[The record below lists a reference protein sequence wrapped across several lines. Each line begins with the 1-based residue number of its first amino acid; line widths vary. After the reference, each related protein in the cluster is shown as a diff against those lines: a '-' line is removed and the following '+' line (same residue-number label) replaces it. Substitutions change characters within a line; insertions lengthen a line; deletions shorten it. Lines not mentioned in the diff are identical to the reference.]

1 MLGEQDGVQLQVSV
15 GMPDE
20 SGRRTV
26 GIYARVESPS
36 DDAMYP
42 GQMWVRHASGVLARA
57 QATSEDRPVVDGRA
71 AALADVSWP
80 PEGSEAVPADDLY
93 DRLAGLGLDYG
104 PAFLGIRAVWRRGRE
119 VFLELSLSG
128 REQAQASQF
137 GLHPALLDAGLQG
150 IAASLTNGS
159 ADVGEAI
166 ALRLPFSFSGVE
178 LHARGASALRVHL
191 LPVGAD
197 GMSLVGADE
206 SGTLV
211 VSMQSLTLREVPA
224 GVLAGVGGADHDSLF
239 CVNWVPI
246 AVSVAPPI
254 SAGGWVLLDA
264 GEQGGESPD
273 AGLGTERGGLVEATA
288 TFAGTDS
295 ATTALAPAS
304 TASSTRRTLV
314 DTPLVEALR
323 VAGVLDG
330 ALVCADLLA
339 LGEAV
344 DNGARVPEIVLVD
357 LSADLGDAGLPEVA
371 HEAVNHALGLVQSW
385 LSDERFST
393 SRLVFVTRGA
403 VAVQTGEQ
411 LPGLALAPVWG
422 LVRSAQSENPDRLLL
437 IDLDA
442 HEASPRTLLA
452 VLAATGMDEPQ
463 LAIRQGEVLA
473 ARLGR
478 IARVPPPH
486 RNDLSPE
493 QDAPLFDPQGTV
505 LITGAT
511 GALGALMTRH
521 LVAEHGIRNVLLASR
536 QGLEAPGAP
545 ELEAELTS
553 LGAHVRIAACDVSYR
568 AQLKTL
574 IESVPEKHPLRGVVH
589 AAGTLDD
596 GVVESLTNERLDR
609 VLAPKLDAAWHLHQL
624 TERLELSMFVLFS
637 SAAAT
642 FGSPGQGNYAA
653 ANAFL
658 DTLAQHRTA
667 KGLAATS
674 LAWGQWATPNSM
686 TGHLSDTDLARLA
699 RSGIAPLT
707 PQQGLKLYDTATTI
721 DQALIIPMHLD
732 MS

>member
-1 MLGEQDGVQLQVSV
+1 MLSAIAQNCLADEAGEGPAQNTGVRDGAPVTAVALLRGERPEAQTLLTALAAAWVRGARVDWPDVFDGAGAKRVPLPTYAFQRERYWLQDLAAGHMAAAGQSSADHPLLGAMVGLADGESRLFTGRLSLATHPWLADHNVLGVVVVPGTTFVELSLHAGARVACDRVDELIIESPLVLGEQDGVQLQVSV

-478 IARVPPPH
+478 IAQCRPPP
-486 RNDLSPE
+486 
-493 QDAPLFDPQGTV
+493 Q
-505 LITGAT
+505 
-511 GALGALMTRH
+511 
-521 LVAEHGIRNVLLASR
+521 
-536 QGLEAPGAP
+536 
-545 ELEAELTS
+545 
-553 LGAHVRIAACDVSYR
+553 
-568 AQLKTL
+568 
-574 IESVPEKHPLRGVVH
+574 
-589 AAGTLDD
+589 
-596 GVVESLTNERLDR
+596 
-609 VLAPKLDAAWHLHQL
+609 
-624 TERLELSMFVLFS
+624 
-637 SAAAT
+637 
-642 FGSPGQGNYAA
+642 
-653 ANAFL
+653 
-658 DTLAQHRTA
+658 
-667 KGLAATS
+667 
-674 LAWGQWATPNSM
+674 
-686 TGHLSDTDLARLA
+686 
-699 RSGIAPLT
+699 
-707 PQQGLKLYDTATTI
+707 
-721 DQALIIPMHLD
+721 
-732 MS
+732 